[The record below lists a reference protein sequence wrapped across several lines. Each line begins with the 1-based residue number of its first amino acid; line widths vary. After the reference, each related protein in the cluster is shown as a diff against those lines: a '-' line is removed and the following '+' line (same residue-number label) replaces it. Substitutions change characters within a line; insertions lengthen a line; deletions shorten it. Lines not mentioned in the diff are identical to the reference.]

1 MRRGRGGDHIRPD
14 GLPDVEGTP
23 TIMRWSRAGFSP
35 VRRFS
40 CFGAGSGR
48 GILSATEPQPFE
60 ALLDILGVFFGQQRS
75 FSAVY
80 LSTLLILGIEL
91 SCLFCWVFL
100 LSLTGEERTTSLHLG
115 RSELRK

>member
-1 MRRGRGGDHIRPD
+1 
-14 GLPDVEGTP
+14 
-23 TIMRWSRAGFSP
+23 
-35 VRRFS
+35 
-40 CFGAGSGR
+40 
-48 GILSATEPQPFE
+48 
-60 ALLDILGVFFGQQRS
+60 LLDILGVFFGQQRS

-100 LSLTGEERTTSLHLG
+100 LSLTREERTTSLHLG